1 MLERLRNILSKSKSM
16 PRRQIPEGRRV
27 YAIGDIHGRLD
38 LLDDLLATIA
48 ADHAARSPA
57 QQTLIFLGD
66 LIDRGPHSAAVIDRV
81 IALQRSEIDTRVL
94 MGNHEEVFLKALN
107 GSVDALR
114 LLCRFGGHETI
125 LSYGMDEAAYNRAD
139 YTEVL
144 RDLSLLVPDSH
155 RAFLAQLE
163 DRIEIGDYTFVHA
176 GIRPGVALAD
186 QKANDLRWIRDDF
199 IKSKADFGTC
209 IVHGHTI
216 TPEVVERPNRIG
228 IDTGAYATG
237 RLSALALAAGERWI
251 LSTEGALGT
260 SADVD

>member
-1 MLERLRNILSKSKSM
+1 
-16 PRRQIPEGRRV
+16 
-27 YAIGDIHGRLD
+27 
-38 LLDDLLATIA
+38 
-48 ADHAARSPA
+48 
-57 QQTLIFLGD
+57 
-66 LIDRGPHSAAVIDRV
+66 
-81 IALQRSEIDTRVL
+81 
-94 MGNHEEVFLKALN
+94 
-107 GSVDALR
+107 
-114 LLCRFGGHETI
+114 
-125 LSYGMDEAAYNRAD
+125 
-139 YTEVL
+139 
-144 RDLSLLVPDSH
+144 
-155 RAFLAQLE
+155 
-163 DRIEIGDYTFVHA
+163 
-176 GIRPGVALAD
+176 VALAD